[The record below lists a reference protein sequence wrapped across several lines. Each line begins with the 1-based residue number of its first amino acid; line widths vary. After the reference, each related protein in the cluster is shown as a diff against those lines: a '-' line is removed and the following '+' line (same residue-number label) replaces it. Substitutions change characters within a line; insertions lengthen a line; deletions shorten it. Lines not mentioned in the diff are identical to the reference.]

1 MESIEKLNALY
12 LEEKDTT
19 SHLIALHHDLAE
31 IQRDTQRPPLQKFKS
46 CMELLDDL
54 AKKKCYRSLSEI
66 QEAYSFCDIYRK
78 CLASIDELEM
88 ALLEY
93 SSGKANRIPAAQNTL
108 VSVQSEFDAAKADF
122 EQKYEIQILS
132 DDDMVSLLARF
143 SSSEMASARARLA
156 QIQSTAKDA
165 ILWDFKVEMALSDT
179 VKPATKPPTQ
189 FLVARYPE
197 LKTPYELLR
206 DMGYH
211 DSYQKVICDLKNQ
224 GNVLV
229 NASFENANDDA
240 IVSFVIA
247 YIFRLI
253 DLFPSGAIN
262 IHIFDSNPCAK
273 YLRLHNCFQSGDTG
287 ENAKKLIQLHTSMKD
302 LESFRNVTCKDI
314 FAKTSSEKP
323 DLFAVYEDDT
333 SNAFN
338 LIILTDG
345 FIGSNGYA
353 QTEILEALESLS
365 KPNET
370 GHRCGIRFLIIDSSM
385 SLKQDSLSDTVKF
398 YAKTIR
404 ENCSLH
410 LQYSDGK
417 FLWSDK
423 ELEQLCIQD
432 DLEQYI
438 QSRGTSIA
446 SAVSSIERSYITIE
460 DVSSTA
466 SEHCNESILYIPV
479 GQSGTESVSLPLSC
493 KDENSTVAGQC
504 IGYMAIGQSGSGK
517 SSFFHSIVLN
527 GSLKYSPADL
537 QFWLLDFKYG
547 GASSKYRQSE
557 IPHIRIIAENNK
569 VDDAFCLFQ
578 MIEEEIERRNNLFN
592 KINTDNII
600 DYNKRAQNDPSMEYL
615 PRVII
620 AIDEVQ
626 EIFRDDSAAELQKMI
641 TAISVRMRSAGMH
654 FIMIAQNL
662 SEGKSYMLKE
672 AFMPS
677 ASGRVCFRVAPDMPR
692 DSGFEEEFIQR
703 RQEIT
708 DLRTGEAYVSYGKGT
723 IKKVKMAYA
732 SPEEMSGK
740 YFDMIKSRYP
750 AYCDMKPL
758 IIGSKQRLSIFAK
771 FQHTSS
777 TYYEAMRSTVSNN
790 GIYSV
795 LIGEDA
801 YRMTPKFLQFSPN
814 YNSTVLLLGDDKEI
828 ASSICTSIVSSLKRQ
843 NVNAYLFNGDKTKV
857 QVDGQSLP
865 HPFMAFC
872 QILSQDFPRLQDYK
886 PSQFGEILKGI
897 YQEYL
902 DRNKQA
908 QESDD
913 DIPMF
918 SPIFLIV
925 NDLLNID
932 SFAHNEQ
939 IQMGG
944 KEEQPQQSGL
954 SFGIVMPNM
963 GGGSTSQTNIQ
974 EIIRTLCSNGYRYN
988 IHLILAIKGQPSAWR
1003 SGTVSEAGTVILF
1016 NKTQFAQEMENS
1028 YLIKEL
1034 LKNIANG
1041 TDNETM
1047 AVSVSK
1053 HTYSKIR
1060 PIIFDLS
1067 VSEEANAVTAFA
1079 GGKE

>member
-12 LEEKDTT
+12 LEAKETT
-19 SHLIALHHDLAE
+19 SHLIGLHHNLSA
-31 IQRDTQRPPLQKFKS
+31 IQRETQRAPIHRFKS
-46 CMELLDDL
+46 CMVHLDDL
-54 AKKKCYRSLSEI
+54 AKKKCYPSLTNI
-66 QEAYSFCDIYRK
+66 KEAFSLCDTYRK
-78 CLASIDELEM
+78 CLGAVEELET

-93 SSGKANRIPAAQNTL
+93 SSGKTNRIPAAQNTL
-108 VSVQSEFDAAKADF
+108 ITFQNEFDTVKAEF
-122 EQKYEIQILS
+122 EQKNELKILS
-132 DDDMVSLLARF
+132 ADDLVSIMIHSVSLD
-143 SSSEMASARARLA
+143 MSAFQERLT

-165 ILWDFKVEMALSDT
+165 ILWDYKVEMAINDT
-179 VKPATKPPTQ
+179 VKPASNPPTQ

-211 DSYQKVICDLKNQ
+211 DSYQKVICDLRNQ

-229 NASFENANDDA
+229 DASFENANDDA
-240 IVSFVIA
+240 VVAFVIA

-253 DLFPSGAIN
+253 DLFPSGALN
-262 IHIFDSNPCAK
+262 IHIFDTNPCAK
-273 YLRLHNCFQSGDTG
+273 YLRLQNCFQSGETG
-287 ENAKKLIQLHTSMKD
+287 ENAKKMIQLHTSMKD

-314 FAKTSSEKP
+314 FSKTSSEKP
-323 DLFAVYEDDT
+323 DLFALYEDDT
-333 SNAFN
+333 SDAFN

-345 FIGSNGYA
+345 FVGSSGYTA
-353 QTEILEALESLS
+353 TETLETLDYLS

-370 GHRCGIRFLIIDSSM
+370 GHRCGIRFLIIDSSL
-385 SLKQDSLSDTVKF
+385 SLKQDANETVK
-398 YAKTIR
+398 YYSKAIR

-410 LQYSDGK
+410 LNYTDGK
-417 FLWSDK
+417 FYWNEK
-423 ELEQLCIQD
+423 ELETLRIQD

-438 QSRGTSIA
+438 QNRGTSIA
-446 SAVSSIERSYITIE
+446 SAVSSIERSYISIE
-460 DVSSTA
+460 DVSASA
-466 SEHCNESILYIPV
+466 SEHSNESILYIPV
-479 GQSGTESVSLPLSC
+479 GQSGAESISLPLSC

-592 KINTDNII
+592 LINTDNII
-600 DYNKRAQNDPSMEYL
+600 DYNRRALDDSSMEYL
-615 PRVII
+615 PRIII

-626 EIFRDDSAAELQKMI
+626 EIFRDDSAVELQKMI

-708 DLRTGEAYVSYGKGT
+708 ELRTGEAYVSYGKGT

-750 AYCDMKPL
+750 DYSNMKPL
-758 IIGSKQRLSIFAK
+758 IIGSKKRLSIHAK
-771 FQHTSS
+771 LQHTNS
-777 TYYEAMRSTVSNN
+777 TYFDTMCTAAPGN

-795 LIGEDA
+795 LIGEDS
-801 YRMTPKFLQFSPN
+801 YRMTPMFLQFSPN

-828 ASSICTSIVSSLKRQ
+828 ASSICTSIVSSLKKQ
-843 NVNAYLFNGDKTKV
+843 NVRAYLFNGDKTRV
-857 QVDGQSLP
+857 QAGMQSLP
-865 HPFMAFC
+865 HPFMSFC
-872 QILSQDFPRLQDYK
+872 QILPQDFPLLQDYK
-886 PSQFGEILKGI
+886 LNQFSEILKGI

-902 DRNKQA
+902 DRNKLA
-908 QESDD
+908 QESEDE
-913 DIPMF
+913 IPMF
-918 SPIFLIV
+918 TPIFLIV
-925 NDLLNID
+925 NDLLSID
-932 SFAHNEQ
+932 SFVQNEQ
-939 IQMGG
+939 IQIGE
-944 KEEQPQQSGL
+944 KTEEAQPAFI
-954 SFGIVMPNM
+954 SFGTSGI
-963 GGGSTSQTNIQ
+963 GGSSQISTQ
-974 EIIRTLCSNGYRYN
+974 EVIRTLCTNGYRYN
-988 IHLILAIKGQPSAWR
+988 IHLVLAIKGSPSALR
-1003 SGTVSEAGTVILF
+1003 MSGAISEAGTVILF

-1034 LKNIANG
+1034 LKNISNG

-1053 HTYSKIR
+1053 HSYSKIR
-1060 PIIFDLS
+1060 PIIYDLS
-1067 VSEEANAVTAFA
+1067 VSEEAKAVATFA
-1079 GGKE
+1079 GGIQS